1 MSDVVNIRKNT
12 ESVEK
17 QNRFDG
23 YSKVIITVSDEVEYT
38 AGTDSGRTLTL
49 LCPWGTQKMAN
60 DILRK
65 ISGHQYQPY
74 TADGAILDPA
84 AELGD
89 AVSVGSLYSGIY
101 KKDITL
107 GPLYRAN
114 IAAPGGEEI
123 NYKYEYKSPVER
135 SIERQ
140 RREVRASLRVQADR
154 IEQEVTERKE
164 QGEQLSAKLSVQAD
178 LISAKVSKTGG
189 NSSFSWE
196 LTDSSWA
203 VKSNGSDV
211 LRITKDVARF
221 SGAIDAK
228 SGTIG
233 GFSIQR
239 NYLSYNGQT
248 WGGTNSSGIYIGQS
262 GIQLGKNFRVDSSG
276 NLTAASGKFS
286 GAVSAGR
293 IQYGGE
299 NGYMN
304 GYGIQSGTI
313 SGGYNGEIGGGTIT
327 THNTT
332 GGINASLGYG
342 DFANGVFN
350 GYNRARS
357 IASDQISAAQILH
370 DGMRLTNGKITYVGG
385 DGRTYT
391 ENVVMWRSR

>member
-49 LCPWGTQKMAN
+49 SCPWGTQKMAN

-65 ISGHQYQPY
+65 VSGHQYQPF
-74 TADGAILDPA
+74 TADGAIIDPA

-114 IAAPGGEEI
+114 IAAPGGEDI

-154 IEQEVTERKE
+154 IEQEVTERKK
-164 QGEQLSAKLSVQAD
+164 QGEELSAKLSVQAD

-211 LRITKDVARF
+211 LRITKDVSKF

-228 SGTIG
+228 SGKIG
-233 GFSIQR
+233 GFDIQR

-262 GIQLGKNFRVDSSG
+262 GIQLGKNFKVDSNG

-286 GAVSAGR
+286 GTVSAGR

-332 GGINASLGYG
+332 GGINSSLGYADYAYSVVSGYQRFGSMIG
-342 DFANGVFN
+342 D
-350 GYNRARS
+350 YL
-357 IASDQISAAQILH
+357 SAKSLSLSGRPLSRREMYVK
-370 DGMRLTNGKITYVGG
+370 DGSGSSVLIRYIEWN
-385 DGRTYT
+385 
-391 ENVVMWRSR
+391 E